1 MDPQAAAVAAQQPGI
16 LAQLMPFILI
26 AAIFY
31 FLLIRPQ
38 NKQMKETQ
46 KMLSELKV
54 GDKVLTRGGMIGVI
68 REVRE
73 AEIDLEISKGVKVKF
88 ARTAV
93 QQVLNKPAE
102 TKATETKR

>member
-1 MDPQAAAVAAQQPGI
+1 MDPQTAATAVQQPGL
-16 LAQLMPFILI
+16 LAQMVPFLMI

-46 KMLSELKV
+46 KILSELKS
-54 GDKVLTRGGMIGVI
+54 GDKVLTRGGMVGVI
-68 REVRE
+68 KDVRE
-73 AEIDLEISKGVKVKF
+73 TEIDLEISKGVKVTF

-93 QQVLNKPAE
+93 QQVIQ
-102 TKATETKR
+102 KR

>member
-1 MDPQAAAVAAQQPGI
+1 MDPQTAATAVQQPG
-16 LAQLMPFILI
+16 LLVQMVPFLMI

-46 KMLSELKV
+46 KMLSELKS
-54 GDKVLTRGGMIGVI
+54 GDKVLTRGGMVGVI
-68 REVRE
+68 KDVRE
-73 AEIDLEISKGVKVKF
+73 TEIDLEISKGVKVTF

-93 QQVLNKPAE
+93 QQVIQ
-102 TKATETKR
+102 KR

>member
-1 MDPQAAAVAAQQPGI
+1 MDPQAAATAVQQPGI

-46 KMLSELKV
+46 KMLSELKT

-68 REVRE
+68 KAVRDT
-73 AEIDLEISKGVKVKF
+73 EIDLEISQGVKVKF

-93 QQVLNKPAE
+93 QQVLNNPAAQQHAE
-102 TKATETKR
+102 KR

>member
-1 MDPQAAAVAAQQPGI
+1 MDPQTAAMAAQQPGI
-16 LAQLMPFILI
+16 IAQIIPFILI

-46 KMLSELKV
+46 KMLSELKS
-54 GDKVLTRGGMIGVI
+54 GDKVLTRGGIVGVI
-68 REVRE
+68 KDVRE
-73 AEIDLEISKGVKVKF
+73 TEIDLEISKGVKVIF

-93 QQVLNKPAE
+93 QQVIQ
-102 TKATETKR
+102 KR

>member
-1 MDPQAAAVAAQQPGI
+1 MDPQTAAMAAQQPGI
-16 LAQLMPFILI
+16 IAQIIPFILI

-46 KMLSELKV
+46 KLLSELKS
-54 GDKVLTRGGMIGVI
+54 GDKVLTRGGIVGVI
-68 REVRE
+68 KDVRE
-73 AEIDLEISKGVKVKF
+73 TEIDLEISKGVKVIF

-93 QQVLNKPAE
+93 QQVIQ
-102 TKATETKR
+102 KR

>member
-1 MDPQAAAVAAQQPGI
+1 MDPQTAAMAAQQPGNI
-16 LAQLMPFILI
+16 AQIIPFILI

-46 KMLSELKV
+46 KMLSELKS
-54 GDKVLTRGGMIGVI
+54 GDKVLTRGGIVGVI
-68 REVRE
+68 KDVRE
-73 AEIDLEISKGVKVKF
+73 TEIDLEISKGVKVIF

-93 QQVLNKPAE
+93 QQVIQ
-102 TKATETKR
+102 KR